1 MSTGTGTGT
10 GQRDA
15 AIRHLTVVF
24 ARLSACRDA
33 QGGKDVNQRLCL
45 NASTICMREAFQAG

>member
-15 AIRHLTVVF
+15 AIRHPTVVF
-24 ARLSACRDA
+24 ARLLLY
-33 QGGKDVNQRLCL
+33 RLCL